1 MLHIRTVSIKSGA
14 RSVQVIRYDN
24 RRRVIVK
31 HIGTGHNKEEI
42 ESLIAVAEAWVKDYI
57 RQLELF
63 PATKGADILLLN
75 HTEYLGFY
83 YTFLYDVINKLQQK
97 LGYISLKAPLVNDLV
112 TMRILEPCSKLRS
125 IELMET
131 YFGIK
136 HRRQHYYE
144 SALKWLNLKE
154 EIEKLT
160 VRFAEKEFEFDY
172 SLLFYDVT
180 TLYFETFEPDDL
192 RKMGFSK
199 DNKSQ
204 QPQILVALMVTREG
218 FPVAYDIFPGNTFE
232 GHTIIPSIQSF
243 IKKHEVK
250 HFTVVADAAMISA
263 ANIQAL
269 KQANIHYIVGARLG
283 NVPGSTLACI
293 DKYLVRQNGCT
304 TRMNTE
310 NGSLIC
316 SYSEQRFKKD
326 QYEMEKQLET
336 AQALLDQPAKIKKAK
351 FIVTKEEKIALNN
364 ELIEKTKKLLGVKG
378 YYTDLPEAIADNNM
392 IIERYHELYKIEQAF
407 RVAKSDMQT
416 RPIFHFKEE
425 PIKLHLMICFMA
437 LAVAKYIEIKTE
449 VSIRSFTTNCKKVTT
464 ARILNHLTKKEIR
477 MQAKIPEKLSAL
489 IEKLNSSH

>member
-1 MLHIRTVSIKSGA
+1 MLHIRTVSNKSA
-14 RSVQVIRYDN
+14 AKSVQVVRYDN
-24 RRRVIVK
+24 RRRVVVK
-31 HIGTGHNKEEI
+31 HIGSGHNKEEI
-42 ESLIAVAEAWVKDYI
+42 ESLIAAAESWIKDYI
-57 RQLELF
+57 QQLELF
-63 PATKGADILLLN
+63 PAATGAGILLLN
-75 HTEYLGFY
+75 HIEYLGFY

-97 LGYISLKAPLVNDLV
+97 LGYNSLKAPLVNDLI

-125 IELMET
+125 IELMEA

-160 VRFAEKEFEFDY
+160 VCFAEKEFEFDY

-180 TLYFETFEPDDL
+180 TLYFETFESDDL
-192 RKMGFSK
+192 RKTGFSK

-250 HFTVVADAAMISA
+250 HFTIVADAAMISV

-269 KQANIHYIVGARLG
+269 MQANVHYIVGARLG
-283 NVPGSTLACI
+283 NVSGSTLAHI
-293 DKYLVRQNGCT
+293 DKYLARENGNT
-304 TRMNTE
+304 IRMNTD

-316 SYSEQRFKKD
+316 SYSAQRFKKD
-326 QYEMEKQLET
+326 QYEMEKQLKT
-336 AQALLDQPAKIKKAK
+336 AQAVLDQPSKIKKVK
-351 FIVTKEEKIALNN
+351 FIITKEEKIALNN

-378 YYTDLPEAIADNNM
+378 YYTDLPEAIADNSM

-425 PIKLHLMICFMA
+425 PIKLHIMICFMA
-437 LAVAKYIEIKTE
+437 LAIAKYIEIKTR
-449 VSIRSFTTNCKKVTT
+449 VSIRNFMTDCKKVTT
-464 ARILNHLTKKEIR
+464 ARILNQLTKKEIR
-477 MQAKIPEKLSAL
+477 MQAKIPKKLSAQ
-489 IEKLNSSH
+489 IEKLNLPH